1 MNKQVQNLEKA
12 SNGIC
17 GNCDISKRI
26 LQQASKY
33 YYSRPVKPIDMQ
45 LIL

>member
-1 MNKQVQNLEKA
+1 MNKQVQNLVKA
-12 SNGIC
+12 SNGIF
-17 GNCDISKRI
+17 GNCDIFKRI
-26 LQQASKY
+26 LQASKY